1 MSFYHYLNILSFLS
15 FGITLIYV
23 KNNLVLWLHAT
34 NISSFIKDI
43 IFFKPIKLVDVKK
56 NLIDK
61 FIIALGKVRKQVT
74 EITRYFSL
82 LMKNISQFCILLLW
96 LLLSWLRFHSGAFS
110 DLLIFLFIF
119 LSSHLTF
126 LWKKLLFKASAFN
139 IKFYIPQQ
147 TVQPYKFFFT
157 QIKCQKQR
165 TLSRNRN
172 TYQFRSN
179 WHVER

>member
-23 KNNLVLWLHAT
+23 KNNLVLWLHTT
-34 NISSFIKDI
+34 NISSFIKD

-82 LMKNISQFCILLLW
+82 LMKNISQFCILLL
-96 LLLSWLRFHSGAFS
+96 
-110 DLLIFLFIF
+110 LFI
-119 LSSHLTF
+119 T
-126 LWKKLLFKASAFN
+126 
-139 IKFYIPQQ
+139 
-147 TVQPYKFFFT
+147 
-157 QIKCQKQR
+157 
-165 TLSRNRN
+165 
-172 TYQFRSN
+172 
-179 WHVER
+179 